1 LGEVIYNIILY
12 KKHFME
18 LTNLQFVTVETF
30 IIQFVILL
38 VVLWVLNRFIFTP
51 YLAYLDQWEAKQ
63 EKVQADYNNAEA
75 ILAEKQKQWDEMLE
89 KARNKGNALI
99 EEAEALANSKK
110 EKIISEAEAQA
121 QDRITAAGKKIE
133 NERSSMLSGAKEH
146 ILNAALKLNEKIFKD
161 EKASKDFMSKNIDSL

>member
-38 VVLWVLNRFIFTP
+38 VVLWVLNRFISTP

-75 ILAEKQKQWDEMLE
+75 ILAEKQKQ
-89 KARNKGNALI
+89 
-99 EEAEALANSKK
+99 
-110 EKIISEAEAQA
+110 
-121 QDRITAAGKKIE
+121 
-133 NERSSMLSGAKEH
+133 
-146 ILNAALKLNEKIFKD
+146 
-161 EKASKDFMSKNIDSL
+161 